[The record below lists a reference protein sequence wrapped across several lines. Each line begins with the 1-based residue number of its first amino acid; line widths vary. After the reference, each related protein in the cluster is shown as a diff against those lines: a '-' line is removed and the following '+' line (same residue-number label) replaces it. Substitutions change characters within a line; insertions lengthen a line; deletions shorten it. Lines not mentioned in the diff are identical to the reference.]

1 MFGGVT
7 VIVEEACRVLLS
19 WMICIAQ
26 EVQIIRIYFFNI
38 FDLILSKQKSVDVEF
53 SSCAL

>member
-26 EVQIIRIYFFNI
+26 EVQIVCIYFFNI
-38 FDLILSKQKSVDVEF
+38 FYLILSKQKSVDVEF